1 MASTLLNLK
10 LNSLLWSNLTFQQ
23 SWHTWWLSSSKHFL
37 LLTPRP
43 SQLLGF
49 PLTSLVGHSFPDAC
63 CFIFS
68 SWMRPGLRPYSAC
81 SSQLDSL
88 PWKPHLVSC
97 AHSSHVDVSGPRPW
111 IPDPCS
117 HSSLLCVYTS
127 IITCLNADSGSGLQ
141 VCFPWSYL
149 YQSRTTSFFQVQET
163 SLTPPFPSHSTS
175 KPSRNHE
182 TQVLLHFSPPHCY
195 PSSLTHRCPL
205 RGLLQ
210 LPCNWSPGFCPLL
223 SWLREWLAWGCSVHR
238 SGHVT
243 SRLQTL
249 SDSQFPLK
257 AKVLL

>member
-23 SWHTWWLSSSKHFL
+23 SWHTWWLSSSKHVL

-49 PLTSLVGHSFPDAC
+49 PLTSLMGHSFPDAC

-127 IITCLNADSGSGLQ
+127 IITCLNADSRSGLQ
-141 VCFPWSYL
+141 VHFPWSYL
-149 YQSRTTSFFQVQET
+149 YQLRTTSFFQVQET
-163 SLTPPFPSHSTS
+163 SLTPPFPSHSTLSLREIMRLRSYYTSHHLTVTLLVWPTAAPCVGYCSCLVTGLQASAHFSVGSESDWREVVQYIGQVTSLLSS
-175 KPSRNHE
+175 KPSA
-182 TQVLLHFSPPHCY
+182 T
-195 PSSLTHRCPL
+195 PS
-205 RGLLQ
+205 
-210 LPCNWSPGFCPLL
+210 
-223 SWLREWLAWGCSVHR
+223 
-238 SGHVT
+238 
-243 SRLQTL
+243 
-249 SDSQFPLK
+249 FP
-257 AKVLL
+257 